1 MLLHDAHLCKE
12 VRHYAKG
19 RGDAR
24 QEAKSTITELQT
36 IAHPRVRG
44 LLGNLAEQVDGADTD
59 RLVTLMRKAMAITL
73 LLRRGHPQVVA
84 DIYAKH
90 WS

>member
-1 MLLHDAHLCKE
+1 MLLHDAHLCEE
-12 VRHYAKG
+12 VRHHAKG

-24 QEAKSTITELQT
+24 QKAKNTITELQT
-36 IAHPRVRG
+36 IAHLRVRG

-59 RLVTLMRKAMAITL
+59 RLVALMRKAMAITL
-73 LLRRGHPQVVA
+73 FLRCGHPQAVA

-90 WS
+90 WT